1 MQCRRRDFNC
11 SFGIFEMN
19 YFLNILITSIINL
32 QPEFE
37 DNMINLVIDNEDI
50 NYIRGQSQ
58 RISTNLLPII

>member
-1 MQCRRRDFNC
+1 
-11 SFGIFEMN
+11 MN

-32 QPEFE
+32 QPESE